1 MSVGIET
8 ESYNPRERIMKK
20 VLLTTTA
27 LVMTAGV
34 AAANPTMSGTFGVAV
49 SSQDG
54 ADYTVHTGVDLNFGF
69 SATTDVGLTASTS
82 IDMGAG
88 ETVDYNDDFAI
99 DTQDMGRDATPVI
112 TLGYEGF
119 TLAVAKDDIDNLFDD
134 SQHEDFSFAGSAGGI
149 SFAMTADMDDDATSY
164 KLGYTT
170 GDLTVTVTG
179 TNDDD
184 AAGTGGSASKIAASY
199 AMGDLTLSASM
210 EDESKADDT
219 EDDNTFGVAYTMDA
233 ITVKYTMIDP
243 GGAAKDMG
251 DEWDA
256 SISYSAGAFSA
267 SYAVDE
273 ADVTELVAEYDL
285 GGATLFAS
293 NKEGTATDDQT
304 AMGINF
310 KF

>member
-1 MSVGIET
+1 
-8 ESYNPRERIMKK
+8 MKK

-54 ADYTVHTGVDLNFGF
+54 ADYSVHTGVDLNFGF
-69 SATTDVGLTASTS
+69 SATTDAGLTASTS
-82 IDMGAG
+82 IDIGGG
-88 ETVDYNDDFAI
+88 ELVDYNDDFEI
-99 DTQDMGRDATPVI
+99 DTQDTAADGTPVI

-134 SQHEDFSFAGSAGGI
+134 TQHEDLSVAGSAGGI
-149 SFAMTADMDDDATSY
+149 SFAMTADMEDDASSY

-184 AAGTGGSASKIAASY
+184 NGGSASKVAASY
-199 AMGDLTLSASM
+199 VMGDLTLSASM
-210 EDESKADDT
+210 EDESKADDS
-219 EDDNTFGVAYTMDA
+219 EDDNTFGLAYTMDT

-243 GGAAKDMG
+243 GGSAKDMG

-273 ADVTELVAEYDL
+273 ADVSELVAEYDL

-293 NKEGTATDDQT
+293 NKEGTTSDDQT